1 MNATQLL
8 AKNLTTKL
16 SHAYLIVGSTAPE
29 FARQVVQRI
38 FCHTSCATCPHC
50 TKLAHSTHPDLTWV
64 SKSGKR
70 ISIDQ
75 VRDLQQ
81 KALYPPVEAPKKIYV
96 IESVEDLSLEAAN
109 SLLKI
114 LESPPRFLIFILLA
128 KSSNILP
135 TILSRCQIVKLP
147 TPPRR
152 EIERRLR
159 ERGLTEPEIEYLLSL
174 TKGRTPDE
182 PSLESAKRFLE
193 ERQKLR
199 QQLAG
204 LPDGELWGYISQKDI
219 FVRREALLEVLRRLK
234 AWNAAQVL
242 VAAATLSKC
251 EPDVIESFVRETTYW
266 YRDLLAIQHSEDVF
280 NRDHIGEL
288 ARPAGT
294 RLAPALQTLET
305 TLWKLQRNAN
315 AQLLLESLLFTLRAA
330 QA

>member
-1 MNATQLL
+1 MDL
-8 AKNLTTKL
+8 AQRLAQNPA
-16 SHAYLIVGSTAPE
+16 HAYLIVGATSPE
-29 FARQVVQRI
+29 FVRQFVQRI
-38 FCHTSCATCPHC
+38 CCPTLCKTCPHC
-50 TKLAHSTHPDLTWV
+50 TKLAHNTHPDLMWV

-81 KALYPPVEAPKKIYV
+81 KAFYPPVEAPKKIYV

-114 LESPPRFLIFILLA
+114 LEAPPRYLIFMLLA

-174 TKGRTPDE
+174 TKGLAPDE

-204 LPDGELWGYISQKDI
+204 LPDGELWGTISQKDI
-219 FVRREALLEVLRRLK
+219 FVRREALLEALRRLK
-234 AWNAAQVL
+234 DWNAAHVL
-242 VAAATLSKC
+242 SAAATLSKC

-280 NRDHIGEL
+280 NRDHISEL
-288 ARPAGT
+288 RLTRPDGT

-305 TLWKLQRNAN
+305 TLWKMQRNAN